1 MILAS
6 GDGEF
11 PPISHLVNWKEL
23 LLGGTPFA
31 MNKVV
36 FINIAAALVTVLVFA
51 VANSKKGFVPRGV
64 QNYTEG
70 AIDLVGGIIGDV
82 MPHDDEHHKYG
93 SKKFL
98 PLLVAMFFFIFFNNI
113 AGIIPFVQMPG
124 TARMALPLFLSLL
137 VLLVSNFYGIKQNGV
152 GTHFKSAL
160 FPPGVPKVLY
170 ILVTPIELLSQF
182 IVRPFSLAVR
192 LFANVFAG
200 HLLLVIFGFLSNK
213 LITSD
218 TFALKP
224 VAILPFLM
232 LLFLTLFEVMVA
244 FLQAYIFTLLSAVYI
259 GGYLHP
265 EH

>member
-1 MILAS
+1 MIFAS

-23 LLGGTPFA
+23 LIGGTPFA

-36 FINIAAALVTVLVFA
+36 FINIAAALATILLFA
-51 VANSKKGFVPRGV
+51 VANSKKGLVPRGV

-70 AIDLVGGIIGDV
+70 AVDLVGGIISDV

-113 AGIIPFVQMPG
+113 AGIIPFVQMPA
-124 TARMALPLFLSLL
+124 TARMALPLFLAIL

-160 FPPGVPKVLY
+160 FPPGVPKALY
-170 ILVTPIELLSQF
+170 LLVTPIELLSQF

-213 LITSD
+213 LITSN

-224 VAILPFLM
+224 VFILPFFM
-232 LLFLTLFEVMVA
+232 LIFLTLFEVMVA

>member
-6 GDGEF
+6 ESGEF
-11 PPISHLVNWKEL
+11 PPISHLVEWKDL
-23 LLGGTPFA
+23 LLGGTPFSI
-31 MNKVV
+31 NKVV
-36 FINIAAALVTVLVFA
+36 LINVVAGLLTILLFVLA
-51 VANSKKGFVPRGV
+51 SSKKGLVPKGV
-64 QNYTEG
+64 QHVTES
-70 AIDLVGGIIGDV
+70 AVGMVSGIVADV
-82 MPHDDEHHKYG
+82 MPHDDDHHKYNA
-93 SKKFL
+93 KKFL
-98 PLLVAMFFFIFFNNI
+98 PLLVSMFFFIFFNNI

-124 TARMALPLFLSLL
+124 TARMALPIFLSLL

-152 GTHFKSAL
+152 GTHFKNAL
-160 FPPGVPKVLY
+160 FPPGVPKALY
-170 ILVTPIELLSQF
+170 LLVTPIELLSQF

-213 LITSD
+213 LMTSD

-232 LLFLTLFEVMVA
+232 LIFLTLFEVMVA

-259 GGYLHP
+259 GGYLSP